1 MSNFAF
7 LPDTFSSIAECAA
20 RSEDYFVDGG
30 GA

>member
-7 LPDTFSSIAECAA
+7 LPDTFSSITESSA